1 MRYQIITKDNGWGLS
16 HDIRVLRAALHEL
29 RPGCEVDFCEWRQP
43 KQKPA
48 RHYDANFYL
57 EEIPD
62 SRFAI
67 QARLNVL
74 IPNPEWF
81 AAVQNLRY
89 IDQVWAKTHD
99 CEEIFSARH
108 KDVRYLGWT
117 SEDRY
122 LDNRIL
128 RRGLLHVVG
137 ASSAKG
143 TVAVLEAMRRWP
155 AETLTLVSRKSWP
168 NMPANVTHHQNVDDL
183 TLQSLQNVSM
193 IHLCP
198 SSYEGFGHYINEARS
213 VGAVVITTNAA
224 PMNELITPD
233 IGFGAAVA
241 GVSRQNMATHHHVDV
256 DALEQ
261 CIRMAMST
269 PHDVLRSIGS
279 RARAAYLAGRDEF
292 KSNLRSLLP

>member
-16 HDIRVLRAALHEL
+16 HDIRVLRAALQEL

-48 RHYDANFYL
+48 RHYDVNFYL
-57 EEIPD
+57 EEILD
-62 SRFAI
+62 HRFSV

-99 CEEIFSARH
+99 CEEIFGARH

-117 SEDRY
+117 SEDR
-122 LDNRIL
+122 LL
-128 RRGLLHVVG
+128 SEAVKAHGLIHIAG
-137 ASSAKG
+137 DSNAKG
-143 TVAVLEAMRRWP
+143 TLAVIDAMRI
-155 AETLTLVSRKSWP
+155 ASNHAMTLVSRKDWGSLP
-168 NMPANVTHHQNVDDL
+168 SNVVQFKGMGNLELQFNQNVTMV
-183 TLQSLQNVSM
+183 
-193 IHLCP
+193 HLCP

-213 VGAVVITTNAA
+213 VGAVIITTNAA
-224 PMNELITPD
+224 PMNELVTKD

-241 GVSRQNMATHHHVDV
+241 STSRQNLATHHHVDPGALADCI
-256 DALEQ
+256 DA
-261 CIRMAMST
+261 AMST
-269 PHDVLRSIGS
+269 PIETLRYIGT